1 VSVGVRGGGRHRGII
16 HAVLRIG
23 GRGAGGPTATPGTP
37 GGPHVV
43 YLSLLTDSSIDALP
57 KQVGVP
63 TVARVLLDPVHP
75 ELPNRESL
83 FSQTLTKVHVLGQRV
98 VGPRL
103 LANQVRTGSVNNGL
117 IRVRSLE
124 GRITLAVQL
133 RLRIAMA
140 DPVTPVPLPLGEVP
154 SSDIVDGGTDRRAIC
169 CASSPSHF
177 ICKVSR

>member
-1 VSVGVRGGGRHRGII
+1 MVRAAPRPFP
-16 HAVLRIG
+16 V
-23 GRGAGGPTATPGTP
+23 PGE
-37 GGPHVV
+37 PHVV

-83 FSQTLTKVHVLGQRV
+83 FAQTLTKVHVLGQRV

-133 RLRIAMA
+133 RLRIAWLIQLRQSRSPSA
-140 DPVTPVPLPLGEVP
+140 RCRSRP
-154 SSDIVDGGTDRRAIC
+154 SSDIVDGGTDRRASC
-169 CASSPSHF
+169 CASSPAHF